1 MHIGEVIRRAR
12 AAAGIPQKDLAQA
25 IGVSPQMM
33 NAIENH
39 NRNLRPDHIKALPW
53 SVREGVVNHLI
64 AEYESEI
71 VKLRQTLEAP

>member
-33 NAIENH
+33 NAIENE
-39 NRNLRPDHIKALPW
+39 NRKFRRDRIKALPW

-64 AEYESEI
+64 AEHQSEI
-71 VKLRQTLEAP
+71 VKLREYMEEP